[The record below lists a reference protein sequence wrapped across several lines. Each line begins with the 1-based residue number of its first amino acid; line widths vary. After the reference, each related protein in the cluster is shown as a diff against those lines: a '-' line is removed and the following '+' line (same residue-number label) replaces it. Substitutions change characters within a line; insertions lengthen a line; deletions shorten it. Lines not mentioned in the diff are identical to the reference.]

1 MTTLTSRR
9 SLGLDRYSGLYI
21 GAAFIVVFG
30 IWKPDLFLTQATLHS
45 VASSQAIVAMLGLA
59 VLVPL
64 TAGAYDLSVGAVS
77 NFATILVVSLQTTH
91 HWGMWPAIGV
101 TLVCAAIIGA
111 ITGFIVVVFRVNSF
125 IATLAA
131 ATILSALQSIVTN
144 QAQPLPPTGT
154 AWTELAQRQVFG
166 FQIVF
171 VYLIVI
177 AVVLWWLLGLTPV
190 GRYMYATGGNTEAAR
205 LTGVRTGRWVWVS
218 LILSATLSG
227 IAGILYASIAGPSL
241 TYGPALLLPA
251 FAAAFLGSTQFRP
264 GRFNV
269 WGTVLAVYVLAIG
282 VKGLSFVTSVQWLND
297 MFNGVAL
304 VAAVAFAG
312 WRQRAARVKVPSANE
327 EAPSVPLAG
336 MDDDGSPPGAPSSDP
351 PSSDAPSSDA
361 PPVPGR
367 LRRDAA
373 SRAANI
379 NPTTARTVPA
389 DASGGI

>member
-1 MTTLTSRR
+1 MRNLVMGR
-9 SLGLDRYSGLYI
+9 SLGLDRFSGLYI

-30 IWKPDLFLTQATLHS
+30 IWKPDLFLTTATLHS
-45 VASSQAIVAMLGLA
+45 VASSQAIVALLGLA

-64 TAGAYDLSVGAVS
+64 TAGAYDLSVGSLA

-91 HWGMWPAIGV
+91 HWGMWSSIGL
-101 TLVCAAIIGA
+101 TLACGALIGG
-111 ITGFIVVVFRVNSF
+111 ISGFVVVVLKVNSF

-131 ATILSALQSIVTN
+131 ATILSALQSIVSGQN
-144 QAQPLPPTGT
+144 QPLPPVST
-154 AWTELAQRQVFG
+154 AWTLLAQREVFG

-177 AVVLWWLLGLTPV
+177 AIVLWWLLACTPV

-205 LTGVRTGRWVWVS
+205 LTGVRTGKWIWVS
-218 LILSATLSG
+218 LIMSGTLSA
-227 IAGILYASIAGPSL
+227 IAGVLYASIAGPSL

-269 WGTVLAVYVLAIG
+269 WGTVVAVYVLAIG

-312 WRQRAARVKVPSANE
+312 WRQRATRIKVLPDSSSTEPQTPATD
-327 EAPSVPLAG
+327 A
-336 MDDDGSPPGAPSSDP
+336 DPSSVLQWNDLGP
-351 PSSDAPSSDA
+351 EGDSDD
-361 PPVPGR
+361 
-367 LRRDAA
+367 A
-373 SRAANI
+373 SRIVSSEAGR
-379 NPTTARTVPA
+379 PV
-389 DASGGI
+389 